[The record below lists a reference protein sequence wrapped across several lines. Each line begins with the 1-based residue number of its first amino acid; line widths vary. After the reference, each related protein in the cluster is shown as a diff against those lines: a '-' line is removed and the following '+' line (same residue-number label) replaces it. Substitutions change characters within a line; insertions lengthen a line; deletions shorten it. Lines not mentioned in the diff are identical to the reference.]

1 MFEII
6 IWLLIA
12 FLVVVID
19 IVTSSFIFMW
29 FSIGAIAAIILSL
42 LGLAIKIQIL
52 AFLIIGI
59 AMVCVGYPWA
69 KKKFKVEK
77 NHTPL
82 IGNKLIIGKIMTAE
96 KDIDEKSEI
105 KVSGIYWTAINKGP
119 KVNKGDKFIITGIE
133 GNKLTV
139 KLKED

>member
-29 FSIGAIAAIILSL
+29 FSIGAIVAIILSL

-52 AFLIIGI
+52 AF
-59 AMVCVGYPWA
+59 
-69 KKKFKVEK
+69 
-77 NHTPL
+77 
-82 IGNKLIIGKIMTAE
+82 
-96 KDIDEKSEI
+96 
-105 KVSGIYWTAINKGP
+105 
-119 KVNKGDKFIITGIE
+119 
-133 GNKLTV
+133 
-139 KLKED
+139 

>member
-12 FLVVVID
+12 FLVIVID

-42 LGLAIKIQIL
+42 LGLAMKIQIL

-69 KKKFKVEK
+69 K
-77 NHTPL
+77 
-82 IGNKLIIGKIMTAE
+82 
-96 KDIDEKSEI
+96 
-105 KVSGIYWTAINKGP
+105 
-119 KVNKGDKFIITGIE
+119 
-133 GNKLTV
+133 
-139 KLKED
+139 

>member
-29 FSIGAIAAIILSL
+29 FSIGAIVAIILSL

-59 AMVCVGYPWA
+59 AMV
-69 KKKFKVEK
+69 
-77 NHTPL
+77 
-82 IGNKLIIGKIMTAE
+82 
-96 KDIDEKSEI
+96 
-105 KVSGIYWTAINKGP
+105 
-119 KVNKGDKFIITGIE
+119 
-133 GNKLTV
+133 
-139 KLKED
+139 

>member
-12 FLVVVID
+12 FLVIVID

-69 KKKFKVEK
+69 KKKFK
-77 NHTPL
+77 
-82 IGNKLIIGKIMTAE
+82 
-96 KDIDEKSEI
+96 S
-105 KVSGIYWTAINKGP
+105 
-119 KVNKGDKFIITGIE
+119 
-133 GNKLTV
+133 
-139 KLKED
+139 

>member
-12 FLVVVID
+12 FLVIVID

-59 AMVCVGYPWA
+59 AGMCRISMG
-69 KKKFKVEK
+69 KEK
-77 NHTPL
+77 
-82 IGNKLIIGKIMTAE
+82 I
-96 KDIDEKSEI
+96 
-105 KVSGIYWTAINKGP
+105 
-119 KVNKGDKFIITGIE
+119 
-133 GNKLTV
+133 
-139 KLKED
+139 